1 MNSFIDAIAGHPMAI
16 LAVGVVVMFL
26 LMYGFTKT
34 N

>member
-1 MNSFIDAIAGHPMAI
+1 MNSFIDAIVGHPMAI
-16 LAVGVVVMFL
+16 LAAGIAVLFL